1 MSRSVLPPTLP
12 GHPVLGSWAEALAD
26 PLGLCGRAFC
36 ALGDVARVRGV
47 ASNAWLL
54 VSHPAGVA
62 HVLSSNAQ
70 GYRAP
75 TSGLS
80 ASLFGRGIVVGD
92 RDSWLARPLAE
103 PIFDPSRLA
112 RLVEATVRAAG
123 TIADGWESA
132 AREGRSV
139 EIVSEMRHL
148 ARAATLDALL
158 SLGAGAE
165 SDAFGRSTAAALE
178 LLDSRQTTPSAPG
191 ITSTRRNWKA
201 LQARGVVDHLLAE
214 LIRDRRATGRARSDL
229 LGALLRARDAA
240 GGGRMDDPT
249 LRAELFSLLL
259 AGSHTAATTLAWA
272 WELLSR
278 HGEVLRALQTEADE
292 VLGPRAAT
300 PDDLPR
306 LTLAGAVIDET
317 LRLYPPSWGLPREAV
332 TPDEI
337 AGYRVPAG
345 SLVVLCRWVTHRRA
359 ELWDE
364 PARFDPLRFLAD
376 GDDVPQSFAY
386 YPFPAGPSPT
396 PAAELTRTL
405 CQVALA
411 TLARDFD
418 AAAPLGSAVEPD
430 ASFTLRP
437 RAPLPIHV
445 ARRFASPAA
454 PPAVVGRAEFLPNES
469 AAIAIESA
477 RMCVV
482 A

>member
-1 MSRSVLPPTLP
+1 
-12 GHPVLGSWAEALAD
+12 VLGSWAEALAD

-54 VSHPAGVA
+54 VSHPAGVE
-62 HVLSSNAQ
+62 HVLASNAR

-80 ASLFGRGIVVGD
+80 ASLFGRGVVVGD

-103 PIFDPSRLA
+103 PVLDPARLSRL
-112 RLVEATVRAAG
+112 VTATVQAAG
-123 TIADGWESA
+123 AIADGWESA

-139 EIVSEMRHL
+139 DMVSEMRHL

-158 SLGAGAE
+158 SLVRGAG
-165 SDAFGRSTAAALE
+165 SDSFGHSTAAALE
-178 LLDSRQTTPSAPG
+178 ILDARQTTPSAPG
-191 ITSTRRNWKA
+191 IGSTRRNWRA
-201 LQARGVVDHLLAE
+201 IQARGVVDHLLAE
-214 LIRDRRATGRARSDL
+214 LIRDRRSTGRAQPDL
-229 LGALLRARDAA
+229 LGALLRARDGAS
-240 GGGRMDDPT
+240 GGRMDDAT
-249 LRAELFSLLL
+249 LRAETFSLLV
-259 AGSHTAATTLAWA
+259 AGSHTAASTLAWA

-278 HGEVLRALQTEADE
+278 HGEVLRALQAEADE

-300 PDDLPR
+300 SDDLQR
-306 LTLAGAVIDET
+306 LTLAGAVVDET

-332 TPDEI
+332 VGDEI

-364 PARFDPLRFLAD
+364 PARFDPLRFLGD
-376 GDDVPQSFAY
+376 GSSLPQPFAY
-386 YPFPAGPSPT
+386 YPLPGGPASTPS
-396 PAAELTRTL
+396 AELIRTL
-405 CQVALA
+405 GQVALA

-418 AAAPLGSAVEPD
+418 AAAPLGSIVEAD

-445 ARRFASPAA
+445 ARRFATPTSPSG
-454 PPAVVGRAEFLPNES
+454 AVGHAEFLPNES
-469 AAIAIESA
+469 GILEVESA